1 MAFCGVSEIMKDK
14 KRKSLGKVRASEEM
28 TAAGGLH
35 RNHGTG
41 HKRRFGEQW
50 TIFRVP
56 EHIREVD
63 KKAYNPRVVS
73 IGPFHQSRPE
83 LRAMEARKLRMY
95 ERLMKQIGD
104 EGRDVGLETAI
115 KQLEGRARRSYSEE
129 FDHISSEEFTQMMV
143 LDGCFIVELMRLYH
157 ESNQHGQHVEEP
169 IFATRWMLPNITRDL
184 LMLENQLP
192 FFVLQEIYKLTTF
205 DEEAIPLNKLALL
218 FFEPLRPQKGEYTEI
233 RWHDQGKHHHLLALY
248 HSSFVPSDYH
258 PSQRFR
264 DVRWNRHENFPGK
277 FWLEEVRILRRSG
290 ITFKSNPGNLL
301 NIEFENRELRIPTLF
316 VDDSTGPLLRN
327 LLAYE
332 QCNAFAAPYFTCY
345 AIFLNSIIDV
355 PEDIEILQ
363 EAGIIVQSEAV
374 DEEVV
379 NLVNSLT
386 KELVFDLDDRND
398 CYIARQIE
406 DINAFCRSWKSKC
419 IYQLSCIDF
428 VRLGLSFL
436 FPWLK

>member
-1 MAFCGVSEIMKDK
+1 MTLHRVLEIVKSK
-14 KRKSLGKVRASEEM
+14 KRTLQGKPRASEEM
-28 TAAGGLH
+28 TATRDSYGFS
-35 RNHGTG
+35 
-41 HKRRFGEQW
+41 KQW
-50 TIFRVP
+50 SIFRVP

-63 KKAYNPRVVS
+63 EKAYNPRVVA
-73 IGPFHQSRPE
+73 IGPFHRDRPE
-83 LRAMEARKLRMY
+83 LRAMETQKLRLY

-104 EGRDVGLETAI
+104 EARDVGLQTAI
-115 KQLEGRARRSYSEE
+115 KKLEGRARRCYSEE
-129 FDHISSEEFTQMMV
+129 FDDVSSEEFVQMML

-157 ESNQHGQHVEEP
+157 KSNEYGEHLEEP

-205 DEEAIPLNKLALL
+205 SEKETPLNKLALL

-233 RWHDQGKHHHLLALY
+233 KLQDQGTHHHLLALF
-248 HSSFVPSDYH
+248 HSSFLPCDYRPSL
-258 PSQRFR
+258 RFR
-264 DVRWNRHENFPGK
+264 GVRWNRQENLPGK
-277 FWLEEVRILRRSG
+277 FWLEEARTLRRSG
-290 ITFKSNPGNLL
+290 IKFKSNPGNLL

-316 VDDSTGPLLRN
+316 IDDSTGPLFRN

-345 AIFLNSIIDV
+345 AIFLNSIINA

-363 EAGIIVQSEAV
+363 DAGIIIQSKAV

-386 KELVFDLDDRND
+386 KELVFDLHDMND
-398 CYIARQIE
+398 CYIVQQIE
-406 DINAFCRSWKSKC
+406 DINAFCRSWMSKC
-419 IYQLSCIDF
+419 IYHVSNIDF
-428 VRLGLSFL
+428 ISIGLSFI
-436 FPWLK
+436 FPSFK